1 MKKIFSKF
9 KNKKP
14 YLIVG
19 LISMMVCALIGGAY
33 GYYVHNKDDDGYVV
47 ASNFFFESDY
57 LSEKGEEY
65 ILNTNTTQ
73 ITFKLK
79 NYADE
84 LRCSE
89 NDINFV
95 VTSDGATLSID
106 NGTLEK
112 GKKSTTEITLS
123 NLEKGK
129 TYNISATG
137 TSGYTRTLKA
147 KFVVR
152 DQDID
157 FYKNIDTSHNN
168 YVEITIWSKYV
179 SGNATLIFPEGVIP
193 DNTVEG
199 MENIL
204 TSQGKFNFEVET
216 YSSYVYR
223 FFKGGNYDENKEF
236 SIFIE
241 IDGVNVEATN
251 QKI

>member
-1 MKKIFSKF
+1 
-9 KNKKP
+9 
-14 YLIVG
+14 
-19 LISMMVCALIGGAY
+19 MMVCALIGGAY

-123 NLEKGK
+123 NLEKYSGIFACVSK
-129 TYNISATG
+129 ESTVLKSFKISAVVLG
-137 TSGYTRTLKA
+137 KSVALPPQSNKTS
-147 KFVVR
+147 
-152 DQDID
+152 
-157 FYKNIDTSHNN
+157 
-168 YVEITIWSKYV
+168 
-179 SGNATLIFPEGVIP
+179 IFPLNSFNLSIEY
-193 DNTVEG
+193 T
-199 MENIL
+199 
-204 TSQGKFNFEVET
+204 GKFTAGVKLSGARLVKIPT
-216 YSSYVYR
+216 Q
-223 FFKGGNYDENKEF
+223 
-236 SIFIE
+236 FISFALLTAS
-241 IDGVNVEATN
+241 VTPLPRLP
-251 QKI
+251 